1 MSMASTEST
10 ASAVRQ
16 RRTLLFGGR
25 RLGLWA
31 HRGRKPGGVGGRYHP
46 HRHYTLSHSPGGW
59 AGAAFS
65 DPADGEG
72 RGTLRWR
79 LRFVMPA
86 IRGGMP
92 GALVPGLC
100 RLLAE
105 APRSPVGAIPQPPVT
120 GGKNATSSP
129 SWIGESASTTSWL
142 IEIWTLWSATKTE
155 ARARSVPAACRPSPP
170 PVGTGWWRRRSPRM
184 RSGETVVRT
193 TRWSYPAGAAAP
205 AEPQYSGKPG
215 SARRARA

>member
-1 MSMASTEST
+1 
-10 ASAVRQ
+10 
-16 RRTLLFGGR
+16 
-25 RLGLWA
+25 
-31 HRGRKPGGVGGRYHP
+31 
-46 HRHYTLSHSPGGW
+46 
-59 AGAAFS
+59 
-65 DPADGEG
+65 
-72 RGTLRWR
+72 
-79 LRFVMPA
+79 MPA

-205 AEPQYSGKPG
+205 AEPQYSGN
-215 SARRARA
+215 RARPGEPEPNFSANNEPMNTGCIALRPGCQLSPALPAGNPSRPCLLLAGNITRLV